1 MGVNDSVGVTQ
12 EGDHGAEI
20 LAHFSTVQ
28 LGASCQVDSKFLLG
42 LDPTVLSGDAA
53 LPHTD
58 AKVVTLAHFPSS
70 DLRGGDTFLIYTKA
84 ICWPRLAPK
93 GRHPPSARRAAASF
107 QGEEAVGLVLLG
119 QVTYEHDRGLP
130 EGGPGTLGVLQALA
144 EEREGTVSMGVHLD
158 KEKPESA
165 GPSEGLPIHPSQR

>member
-1 MGVNDSVGVTQ
+1 MAPPAEVN
-12 EGDHGAEI
+12 
-20 LAHFSTVQ
+20 
-28 LGASCQVDSKFLLG
+28 SKLLLG
-42 LDPTVLSGDAA
+42 LDPTVLRGDAA
-53 LPHTD
+53 LLRTD

-84 ICWPRLAPK
+84 VCWPRLAPK

-144 EEREGTVSMGVHLD
+144 EECEGTVSMGVHL
-158 KEKPESA
+158 
-165 GPSEGLPIHPSQR
+165 GQRET